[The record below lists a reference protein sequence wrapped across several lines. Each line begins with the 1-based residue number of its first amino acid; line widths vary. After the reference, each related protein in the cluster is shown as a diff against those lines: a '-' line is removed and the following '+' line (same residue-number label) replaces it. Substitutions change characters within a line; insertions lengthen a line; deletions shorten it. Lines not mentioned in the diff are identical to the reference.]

1 MPRATLQRLSGC
13 RQRQRVG
20 VGRSRLKH
28 PRTRGSPHVVPSLE
42 RVSKLRVCIQNMGS
56 GNDSLQV
63 SHALSH
69 VYRLFSTLGTYVID
83 ACMYVHLAKR
93 QNKMCC
99 AITCP
104 SFHPAH
110 TPSKMVCIS
119 HSHCN
124 WLHDTHTHTHTH
136 TPTAGRS
143 PALAALARMCVVHA
157 CVCDTFGRSGSESFQ
172 NHENTCTHRVRTYR
186 TSSHLSA
193 RLRESGQVVTRQP
206 RDDGKESI
214 VVDRVQSG
222 MPLHGATHG
231 GAQAAIE
238 EAAFADCQRPRKRSN
253 AHGAGPFFQ
262 EMEK

>member
-1 MPRATLQRLSGC
+1 
-13 RQRQRVG
+13 
-20 VGRSRLKH
+20 
-28 PRTRGSPHVVPSLE
+28 
-42 RVSKLRVCIQNMGS
+42 
-56 GNDSLQV
+56 
-63 SHALSH
+63 
-69 VYRLFSTLGTYVID
+69 
-83 ACMYVHLAKR
+83 
-93 QNKMCC
+93 MCC

-104 SFHPAH
+104 PFHPAH

-124 WLHDTHTHTHTH
+124 WLHDTHTDGGSKPCPCGTGTHVC
-136 TPTAGRS
+136 G
-143 PALAALARMCVVHA
+143 A

-172 NHENTCTHRVRTYR
+172 NHENTLIVYGCIAR

-222 MPLHGATHG
+222 MPLHGTTHG
-231 GAQAAIE
+231 RAQAAIE
-238 EAAFADCQRPRKRSN
+238 EADCALSRQPRKTSD
-253 AHGAGPFFQ
+253 AHGAGPLFQ